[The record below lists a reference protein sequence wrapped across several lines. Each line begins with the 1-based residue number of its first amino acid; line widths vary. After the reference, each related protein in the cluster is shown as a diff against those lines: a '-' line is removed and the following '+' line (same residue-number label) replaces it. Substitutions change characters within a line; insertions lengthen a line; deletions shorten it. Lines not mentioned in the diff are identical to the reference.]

1 MLWNFLVP
9 TPTRKPIPHFYKTI
23 PGWAAFA
30 QLYIDMVKG
39 AKNNSHFVE
48 IGSWAGRSAALMAV
62 EIYNSGKD
70 IKFDCID
77 PWFDGGVDLRD
88 TEHQKLLGDVPLL
101 EQFKKNMGPVLHL
114 VNPIQAMSLEAV
126 TRYDDKSLHFL
137 MIDGDHSYAAVAQDI
152 AAYLPK
158 MRHGAVI
165 AGDDYGWPGVKQAVN
180 EVFGSRA
187 KVFGRD
193 HKDYKLGN
201 QYWAVQL

>member
-1 MLWNFLVP
+1 MQ
-9 TPTRKPIPHFYKTI
+9 HFYKNI

-30 QLYIDMVKG
+30 NLYIDVVKR

-77 PWFDGGVDLRD
+77 PWTDGGVDLRD

-101 EQFKKNMGPVLHL
+101 EQFKKNLGPVLHL
-114 VNPIQAMSLEAV
+114 VNPIQAMSLDAV
-126 TRYDDKSLHFL
+126 SRYDDKTLNFI
-137 MIDGDHSYAAVAQDI
+137 MIDGDHSYEPVRDDI

-158 MRHGAVI
+158 MKPGAI
-165 AGDDYGWPGVKQAVN
+165 MAGDDYAWPGVKQAVN
-180 EVFGSRA
+180 EAFGSRV
-187 KVFGRD
+187 KVFGRED
-193 HKDYKLGN
+193 PKNWKMSSA
-201 QYWAVQL
+201 YWAVQL